1 MTLSNKN
8 EILEQAQKRRVKNM
22 KNLTR
27 GEYIEMFLEYWNG
40 FLTVSKFAEHKGMSE
55 NDAETIVKLGMA
67 YANEDAGKS

>member
-1 MTLSNKN
+1 
-8 EILEQAQKRRVKNM
+8 M

-27 GEYIEMFLEYWNG
+27 GEHIEMFLEYWND

>member
-1 MTLSNKN
+1 
-8 EILEQAQKRRVKNM
+8 M